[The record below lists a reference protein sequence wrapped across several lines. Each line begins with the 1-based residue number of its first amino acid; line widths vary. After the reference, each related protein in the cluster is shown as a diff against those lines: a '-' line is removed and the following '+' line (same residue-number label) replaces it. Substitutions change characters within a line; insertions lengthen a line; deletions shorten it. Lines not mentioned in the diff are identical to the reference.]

1 MNKALRSILS
11 VGLSLTLV
19 GCGSQAYSAAQARS
33 APINNP
39 DRVIDKFRTPD
50 NGSTIYLFCRNGD
63 YYVYMDGYKSG
74 NITQYHN
81 DERCK

>member
-1 MNKALRSILS
+1 MNKALRGVLS
-11 VGLSLTLV
+11 VCMALALV
-19 GCGSQAYSAAQARS
+19 GCGSEAYSAAQARS
-33 APINNP
+33 APVNNP
-39 DRVIDKFRTPD
+39 DRVIDTFRTPD

-74 NITQYHN
+74 SINQYHN